1 MNSDLSTTSVIF
13 RKALSGLLSMGL
25 RQVFGMIVNILGGIL
40 LARILTPDDFG
51 LYALLIFAL
60 NFLITFG
67 DIGLGA
73 SLIRQKEAP
82 SELEYRAIF
91 TIQQIL
97 VILVSL
103 ITWIASP
110 WIIQLYNLPVQRV
123 WLFRLTTIS
132 LVFTSL
138 QVIPSIR
145 MERNLEFNKL
155 AWIEMTQGVV
165 YNIIA
170 VVTAQLGLGALCF
183 ALGLIAR
190 SVIGAI
196 LTYLIKPWRIGWHW
210 DWNLIKEHLTFGLP
224 YQGVNILNMLS
235 ASINPIVIGLIFGL
249 TSAGLIAWS
258 TNLLERLYHPLYI
271 INRLLFPTYSRLE
284 NDSSA
289 LAKAVNYTYAA
300 TGFVHFG
307 LASILAGAGPIFIT
321 VLFTDK
327 WMPAL
332 PLIYLLLLGSIFYP
346 MTIPNTALA
355 YSLGWSKTVL
365 MINLIKTVIFWVSV
379 LVFIRVTNSFL
390 SYAYANLISES
401 VQMVLYLILHSK
413 FRVINVLSGQLP
425 SFLSGI
431 IVTVI
436 LAVLGNFP
444 WQQNQLYQLV
454 VAVLLGG
461 SLYTALTFAFSWI
474 GIQFRMD
481 SVFIN
486 ALIAMKRTVFIRKI
500 NG

>member
-1 MNSDLSTTSVIF
+1 
-13 RKALSGLLSMGL
+13 
-25 RQVFGMIVNILGGIL
+25 
-40 LARILTPDDFG
+40 
-51 LYALLIFAL
+51 
-60 NFLITFG
+60 
-67 DIGLGA
+67 
-73 SLIRQKEAP
+73 
-82 SELEYRAIF
+82 
-91 TIQQIL
+91 
-97 VILVSL
+97 
-103 ITWIASP
+103 
-110 WIIQLYNLPVQRV
+110 
-123 WLFRLTTIS
+123 
-132 LVFTSL
+132 
-138 QVIPSIR
+138 
-145 MERNLEFNKL
+145 
-155 AWIEMTQGVV
+155 
-165 YNIIA
+165 
-170 VVTAQLGLGALCF
+170 
-183 ALGLIAR
+183 
-190 SVIGAI
+190 
-196 LTYLIKPWRIGWHW
+196 
-210 DWNLIKEHLTFGLP
+210 
-224 YQGVNILNMLS
+224 
-235 ASINPIVIGLIFGL
+235 
-249 TSAGLIAWS
+249 
-258 TNLLERLYHPLYI
+258 LERLYHPLYI

-461 SLYTALTFAFSWI
+461 SLYAALTFAFSWI